1 MIYSATDEHR
11 ISPTSGCARSDLPL
25 PVYWPSLSW
34 PLSTIGSC
42 RCWPCLP
49 SCSLLPRCL
58 SCLLFGE
65 AQGGSKSWINVA
77 GTLVQPTEAGK
88 FLVIIF
94 LSWYLSWF
102 QDRMGRL
109 PYLVAI
115 LVLLGA
121 PLVLVFIQPDF
132 GMTITYAFLGGALI
146 LVAGVR
152 YRHLAMLVAGG
163 GPGAAAAGGI
173 AAGLHAGAPLHLYAH
188 RRGDRADSA
197 PDPRVPAFQL

>member
-1 MIYSATDEHR
+1 MIYSATMNTELTDFWVR
-11 ISPTSGCARSDLPL
+11 QVGFAVAGVLAVFIVAAIDYRQL
-25 PVYWPSLSW
+25 
-34 PLSTIGSC
+34 
-42 RCWPCLP
+42 
-49 SCSLLPRCL
+49 SLLAVPAFL
-58 SCLLFGE
+58 LFIASLFVVLLFGE

-109 PYLVAI
+109 PYLLAI

-152 YRHLAMLVAGG
+152 YRHLAMLRRGG
-163 GPGAAAAGGI
+163 GPGAAAAGCI
-173 AAGLHAGAPLHLYAH
+173 AAGLHAGAPLHLYAD
-188 RRGDRADSA
+188 RRADRADSA
-197 PDPRVPAFQL
+197 PDPGVPAFQL